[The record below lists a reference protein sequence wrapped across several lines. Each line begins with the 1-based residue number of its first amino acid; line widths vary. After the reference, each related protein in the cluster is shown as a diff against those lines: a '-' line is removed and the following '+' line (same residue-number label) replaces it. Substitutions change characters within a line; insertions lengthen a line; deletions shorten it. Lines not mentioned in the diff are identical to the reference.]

1 MGTFFVEKVTVNLK
15 ELHDEASQT
24 ACCYPENHFMSS
36 NPWLMRMLGHLH
48 KDLQRRVFCS
58 LSNADHTGYWVY
70 WCIAAR
76 HQSKQRINLSLQWEC
91 ELSGCIEGSISEPSI
106 KTVWIGSFE
115 RNFRPVSN
123 LPYISKLKECSAYDQ
138 LIAQMS
144 FNGLY
149 PDLLSAYV
157 LMNINKG
164 HGTLLVLLDLSS
176 IFDAVD
182 HGYLLECLQSRFGVS
197 GKVLEWFFFL

>member
-1 MGTFFVEKVTVNLK
+1 
-15 ELHDEASQT
+15 
-24 ACCYPENHFMSS
+24 
-36 NPWLMRMLGHLH
+36 
-48 KDLQRRVFCS
+48 
-58 LSNADHTGYWVY
+58 
-70 WCIAAR
+70 
-76 HQSKQRINLSLQWEC
+76 
-91 ELSGCIEGSISEPSI
+91 
-106 KTVWIGSFE
+106 
-115 RNFRPVSN
+115 
-123 LPYISKLKECSAYDQ
+123 
-138 LIAQMS
+138 MS

-197 GKVLEWFFFL
+197 GKVLE

>member
-1 MGTFFVEKVTVNLK
+1 MNPLLK
-15 ELHDEASQT
+15 RFGL
-24 ACCYPENHFMSS
+24 
-36 NPWLMRMLGHLH
+36 
-48 KDLQRRVFCS
+48 DL
-58 LSNADHTGYWVY
+58 LKG
-70 WCIAAR
+70 I
-76 HQSKQRINLSLQWEC
+76 
-91 ELSGCIEGSISEPSI
+91 SG
-106 KTVWIGSFE
+106 
-115 RNFRPVSN
+115 PVSN

-164 HGTLLVLLDLSS
+164 HVTLLVLLDLSS
-176 IFDAVD
+176 AFDAVD

-197 GKVLEWFFFL
+197 GKVLE